1 VSFFPK
7 RHHYFFFSVLLLC
20 SQNLNRLVWAEK
32 PEHKILDNPKNETTI
47 TSPSVQIDTEPITL
61 EREDKDVSSSPAS
74 LPPGIITTRPSFTDS
89 WLAIPQGSFQ
99 AESGTTYSDFS
110 NRTRSV
116 LLPETLV
123 KLGIGKNTELRYSVP
138 NYTYIHSKDT
148 GTIGNHFG
156 DTTVGFSHHIGLPQ
170 YKLDIALI
178 PFLNLPTGA
187 NRVSTNALDPQF
199 RAVIARTINPKWVVA
214 SQLDTRWN
222 TGQNRQTDVLFNP
235 TLITYYSF
243 TPKHCG
249 FFEYAGLIPT
259 QGKNQQFLQAGYLY
273 IPTPRQQWD
282 IRIAKGLNRESP
294 DIVVGFG
301 YSFRVDGLFG
311 DSRKFSSFNRTL
323 SSSKSTP

>member
-1 VSFFPK
+1 MSFYLKFN
-7 RHHYFFFSVLLLC
+7 RYCFLSLILLY
-20 SQNLNRLVWAEK
+20 SQNLNYLVWAEK
-32 PEHKILDNPKNETTI
+32 PDPKIDTTI
-47 TSPSVQIDTEPITL
+47 TSSSVQTVQVDSEPITL
-61 EREDKDVSSSPAS
+61 EPEVKEVKSSPAHD
-74 LPPGIITTRPSFTDS
+74 PPSIITTRPSFTDS

-116 LLPETLV
+116 LLPETLI
-123 KLGIGKNTELRYSVP
+123 KLGVGKNTELRYSVP

-156 DTTVGFSHHIGLPQ
+156 DTTVGLSHHIGLPQ

-187 NRVSTNALDPQF
+187 NRVSSNSVDPQF
-199 RAVIARTINPKWVVA
+199 RTVIARTMSPKWVIA
-214 SQLDTRWN
+214 SQLDARWN
-222 TGQNRQTDVLFNP
+222 TGQNRQTHILFNP

-249 FFEYAGLIPT
+249 FFEYASLIPT

-273 IPTPRQQWD
+273 VPTPRQQWD

-311 DSRKFSSFNRTL
+311 DSRTFSSLNKTHSL
-323 SSSKSTP
+323 NKAKP